1 MDSYFTGLIGQ
12 NMLGLY
18 ALLVIIIS
26 LALGGCV
33 GLERELNGHAAGLRT
48 HIIISLAATL
58 VGVIGTGNSNLAP
71 YIAGGAV
78 ISLGFISAGS
88 IVQTGKDVHGIT
100 TSSTVLV
107 TGIIGLATG
116 LGYVLEA
123 IIATAVVVVALVALH
138 YFEIRTS
145 KREPTYE
152 VYLDPNMEAA
162 DKIVQTSAKYGLKV
176 KNISSKITKFK
187 NQDTLK
193 AVITFERAPNA
204 TIKACCD
211 ELNGILQPLH
221 ETLKTPRIY

>member
-26 LALGGCV
+26 LALGGCI

-123 IIATAVVVVALVALH
+123 IIATAVVVVALVAL
-138 YFEIRTS
+138 R
-145 KREPTYE
+145 
-152 VYLDPNMEAA
+152 
-162 DKIVQTSAKYGLKV
+162 
-176 KNISSKITKFK
+176 
-187 NQDTLK
+187 
-193 AVITFERAPNA
+193 
-204 TIKACCD
+204 
-211 ELNGILQPLH
+211 
-221 ETLKTPRIY
+221 